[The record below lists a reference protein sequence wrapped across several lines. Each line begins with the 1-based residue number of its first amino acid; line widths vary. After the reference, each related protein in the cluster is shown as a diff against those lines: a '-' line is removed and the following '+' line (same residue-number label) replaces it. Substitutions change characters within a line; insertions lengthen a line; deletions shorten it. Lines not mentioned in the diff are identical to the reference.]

1 MLRDIVPAIAVRVNV
16 HSLTLFVSS
25 ALSRCLRSFPPLA
38 ILVGGLLAAVSS
50 ASAASYYWFGDDN
63 NKWNQITG
71 PGGTN
76 WSSSPDFNNG
86 TGGVTALPGSTDD
99 VFFVL
104 IGANNLT
111 TELGA
116 VFPFAA

>member
-1 MLRDIVPAIAVRVNV
+1 MVRRTAPSTVVRVNV
-16 HSLTLFVSS
+16 HSATLRGST
-25 ALSRCLRSFPPLA
+25 ARSRCLRGLPPLA
-38 ILVGGLLAAVSS
+38 ILVGGLLVAVSS
-50 ASAASYYWFGDDN
+50 ASAAPYYWFGDDN
-63 NKWNQITG
+63 RFWNTIAG

-111 TELGA
+111 TELA
-116 VFPFAA
+116 PVFRFAA